1 MEKAIIIGVDLG
13 DLLINQEM
21 AELKELC
28 RSCNIEV
35 LDQEI
40 QKLSRIN
47 TKTYIGKGK
56 LEEIKIAINS
66 LDLTVAVFNDELTA
80 SQIRNI
86 EKILEVKIYDR
97 TYLILEIFK
106 TRAKTKEAY
115 LQVEIASLE
124 YTLPRLVGMRK
135 YLSRQTAGA
144 GTVYSRGGGETALE
158 QDRRTL
164 SNKIVF
170 LKKELKKLALLRK
183 QQRNKRKRS
192 QIPIVALI
200 GYTNSGKST
209 TLNAI
214 LKYSQA
220 IKKEVLSKDMLFAT
234 LETSTRLVQ
243 LPNNKDFL
251 LTDTIGFIS
260 KLPHT
265 LIESFKSTLQ
275 EIQDASLIV
284 HIVDAS
290 IDMNEHIEITNKVI
304 SEIGVKDIKMIYAF
318 NKIDLADSNFFIPKK
333 YHPAIS
339 ISAKNDFQIDKLIDL
354 IISEV
359 YDDHLDVS
367 LKLPYN
373 EMSLVNFL
381 KNNSEIYLLEYKNDF
396 IYIDCNISK
405 KYLYKIKDY
414 KR

>member
-1 MEKAIIIGVDLG
+1 MEKAIIIGIDLG
-13 DLLINQEM
+13 DTLIAQEM
-21 AELKELC
+21 SELKELC
-28 RSCNIEV
+28 KSCNIEV
-35 LDQEI
+35 LDQEV
-40 QKLSRIN
+40 QKLSKIN

-106 TRAKTKEAY
+106 TRAKTKEAS

-124 YTLPRLVGMRK
+124 YMLPRLVGMRK

-144 GTVYSRGGGETALE
+144 GKIYSRGGGETALE

-183 QQRNKRKRS
+183 QQRSKRIKS
-192 QIPIVALI
+192 EIPIVSLI

-220 IKKEVLSKDMLFAT
+220 LKKEVLSKNMLFAT

-275 EIQDASLIV
+275 EIQDSTLILHV
-284 HIVDAS
+284 VDAS

-304 SEIGVKDIKMIYAF
+304 SEIGVKDIKIIYAF
-318 NKIDLADSNFFIPKK
+318 NKIDLADPNFFIPKK
-333 YHPAIS
+333 YHPALS
-339 ISAKNDFQIDKLIDL
+339 ISAKNDLNIDKLIEL
-354 IISEV
+354 IIATI

-381 KNNSEIYLLEYKNDF
+381 KKNAEIYSLDYKSDF
-396 IYIDCNISK
+396 IYINCNISK
-405 KYLYKIKDY
+405 KYL
-414 KR
+414 